1 MMAMNVTGNEIRTA
15 KKSKSSIKRALRICG
30 RQKYLFLMSVPF
42 IIWLIIFSYVPI
54 WGWTMAFQ
62 NYKLGKMFSQQTWV
76 GLKYFRELWGDNRF
90 WLAFRNTVGM
100 STMGLVS
107 GVVFPITLALL
118 LNEMTFPRTK
128 RVFQTI
134 SYLPHF
140 ISWIVI
146 SNMFIRMLSPTDG
159 IVNDILMAF
168 GVIDSP
174 IHFMAQPKL
183 FWWIVTLATVW
194 KEIGWQSI
202 IYLSAIAGI
211 DPELYEAAT
220 VDGCGRFRKM
230 YHITLPGI
238 SATIIVLFIMSFGSL
253 TQIGFEKQM
262 LLGNTIVQDY
272 SEVIDLYA
280 LKYGIGSAR
289 YAFGTAIGVFNSLIS
304 LSLLLIAN
312 TFFKKIRNESVF

>member
-1 MMAMNVTGNEIRTA
+1 MNAYARVGSSGKKPLSPIR
-15 KKSKSSIKRALRICG
+15 KYG
-30 RQKYLFLMSVPF
+30 RLIIRQRYLFLMSVPF
-42 IIWLIIFSYVPI
+42 IVWLIIFSYVPI

-62 NYKLGKMFSQQTWV
+62 SYKLGKPFSQQTWV
-76 GLKYFRELWGDNRF
+76 GLKYFRELWKDNRF

-100 STMGLVS
+100 SSMGLVS
-107 GVVFPITLALL
+107 GVVFPIALALL
-118 LNEMTFPRTK
+118 LNEMTFKRTK

-159 IVNDILMAF
+159 IVNDILMA
-168 GVIDSP
+168 INLTREP
-174 IHFMAQPKL
+174 IYFMAQPRL
-183 FWWIVTLATVW
+183 FWWIITLATVW

-202 IYLSAIAGI
+202 IYLSAISGI

-230 YHITLPGI
+230 FHITLPGI
-238 SATIIVLFIMSFGSL
+238 STTIVVLFIMSFGSL

-262 LLGNTIVQDY
+262 LMGNTIVQDY

-289 YAFGTAIGVFNSLIS
+289 YSFGTAIGVFNSLIS

-312 TFFKKIRNESVF
+312 TFFKKVRNESVF

>member
-1 MMAMNVTGNEIRTA
+1 MNASDKATQTSKRTNTWLV
-15 KKSKSSIKRALRICG
+15 KSVRILV
-30 RQKYLFLMSVPF
+30 RQRYLFLMSVPF
-42 IIWLIIFSYVPI
+42 IIWLIIFSYAPI

-62 NYKLGKMFSQQTWV
+62 NYKLGKPFSEQTWV
-76 GLKYFRELWGDNRF
+76 GLKYFQELWGDNRF
-90 WLAFRNTVGM
+90 WLAFRNTLGM
-100 STMGLVS
+100 STLSLVS
-107 GVVFPITLALL
+107 GVVFPIALALL
-118 LNEMTFPRTK
+118 LNEMTFRRTK

-146 SNMFIRMLSPTDG
+146 SNMFIRILSPTDG
-159 IVNDILMAF
+159 IVNDLLIAVGL
-168 GVIDSP
+168 INEP

-183 FWWIVTLATVW
+183 FWWIITLATIW

-202 IYLSAIAGI
+202 IYLSAMAGI
-211 DPELYEAAT
+211 DQELYEAAT
-220 VDGCGRFRKM
+220 VDGCGRFKKM
-230 YHITLPGI
+230 FHITLPGI
-238 SATIIVLFIMSFGSL
+238 SSTIIVLFIMSFGSL

-262 LLGNTIVQDY
+262 LMGNTIVQDY

-289 YAFGTAIGVFNSLIS
+289 YSFGTAIGVFNSLIS
-304 LSLLLIAN
+304 LFLLLVAN

>member
-1 MMAMNVTGNEIRTA
+1 MKMPGKIVLSSRNNRPNIR
-15 KKSKSSIKRALRICG
+15 KGVRLLV
-30 RQKYLFLMSVPF
+30 RQRYLLLMSVPF

-62 NYKLGKMFSQQTWV
+62 NYKLAKPFWQQEWV

-90 WLAFRNTVGM
+90 WLAFRNTLGM
-100 STMGLVS
+100 STLGLIS
-107 GVVFPITLALL
+107 GVICPILLALL
-118 LNEMTFPRTK
+118 LNELKFRRTK

-159 IVNDILMAF
+159 IVNDILVSL
-168 GVIDSP
+168 GILDKPV
-174 IHFMAQPKL
+174 HFMAQPKL
-183 FWWIVTLATVW
+183 FWLIITVATVW

-202 IYLSAIAGI
+202 IYLSAMAGI
-211 DPELYEAAT
+211 DQELYEAAT
-220 VDGCGRFRKM
+220 VDGCSRIKKM
-230 YHITLPGI
+230 IHITLPGI
-238 SATIIVLFIMSFGSL
+238 SSTIIVLFIMSFGSL

-262 LLGNTIVQDY
+262 LMGNTLVQDY

-289 YAFGTAIGVFNSLIS
+289 YSYGTAIGVFNSMIS
-304 LSLLLIAN
+304 LVLLLIAN